1 MFKKEDKNSFWGEI
15 GKRFHRKG
23 LLDISWELL
32 IEMIRFDQEMF
43 YDAYHI
49 LRKEYSEEKIFA
61 LREKDKQVNFMQ
73 VSVRENIEKHLL
85 LCQKY
90 RTDLSLSLG
99 MATVVN
105 HLERIGDN
113 CKNISDIALIY
124 KKTMQFGK
132 LEDIVVEKE
141 NKVLKHFG
149 MLKEAFINKDENICK
164 KIMSEYKSQISGP
177 IDEQI
182 KRILN
187 GDYSEL
193 SQAKSIVVVMYLRYL
208 KRIDANQKNVAT
220 IMVNPFA
227 QLGYK
232 NMEEDSE

>member
-15 GKRFHRKG
+15 GKRFHQKG
-23 LLDISWELL
+23 LLDKSWELL

-90 RTDLSLSLG
+90 RNDLSFSLG

-113 CKNISDIALIY
+113 CKN
-124 KKTMQFGK
+124 
-132 LEDIVVEKE
+132 
-141 NKVLKHFG
+141 
-149 MLKEAFINKDENICK
+149 
-164 KIMSEYKSQISGP
+164 
-177 IDEQI
+177 
-182 KRILN
+182 
-187 GDYSEL
+187 SEL
-193 SQAKSIVVVMYLRYL
+193 SQVKAIVVSMYLRYL

-220 IMVNPFA
+220 IMVNPFT

-232 NMEEDSE
+232 NMGENSE